1 MIVDRRKQL
10 IKLIHIARNQLA
22 MPDDSYRALLLRVS
36 GGKASSCADL
46 GVMDL
51 SKILAELESK
61 GFKVKG
67 HRGTRPLA
75 NDGQSKLV
83 RHLWLDLH
91 AKGAVRDPS
100 ERALGA
106 YARRQT
112 GIAALQWLSTEQAS
126 KLIEQLKQWRC
137 RIDETEGP

>member
-1 MIVDRRKQL
+1 MIADRRKQL
-10 IKLIHIARNQLA
+10 IKLIHVARNQLS

-75 NDGQSKLV
+75 DDGQSKLI

-91 AKGAVRDPS
+91 ALGAVRDSS
-100 ERALGA
+100 ERALA
-106 YARRQT
+106 AFARRHT
-112 GIAALQWLSTEQAS
+112 GVAALQWLSTAQAS
-126 KLIEQLKQWRC
+126 AVIEQLKQWRK
-137 RIDETEGP
+137 RVHE